1 MNQFKVGDTVW
12 TIKKGIGKIIAGYM
26 DETNR
31 PFCVQWPSGLWSF
44 PKLSNLYRIEAEMI
58 EAKKCN
64 TGHGWFSTVGF
75 WPDLPDPPQ
84 PKFKRGDKV
93 YYEGKKWDVGSVSN
107 NSCIIVHNSGISHII
122 PESELRLWKEH
133 EFTHW
138 MRTTDGLSDIGIG
151 LHKMSIHEI
160 DLIIPSAYKTVYYL
174 GKTTNGVDTFNCITN
189 EGISIIIYGKKGDIE
204 I

>member
-93 YYEGKKWDVGSVSN
+93 YYEGKKWDVVSVSN
-107 NSCIIVHNSGISHII
+107 NSCIIVHNSGISHIR

-133 EFTHW
+133 ELTHCLQYISSTW
-138 MRTTDGLSDIGIG
+138 MIGTFNIDRFKRIEFIG
-151 LHKMSIHEI
+151 NIYGH
-160 DLIIPSAYKTVYYL
+160 
-174 GKTTNGVDTFNCITN
+174 DTFIVDRATMIDR
-189 EGISIIIYGKKGDIE
+189 EEVVDRLLFRGKKGDIE